1 MIREGIEENER
12 LANMPKSDYDEDE
25 VIRQVL
31 EMSLREEN
39 DKQKKLASIKGQAA
53 KKPNVV
59 PVTAHVPEPDL
70 RKAVIIYRPVPFL
83 GKNKKNFEYPT
94 NLHTTPYELISP
106 ITTIQFARHWD
117 IVCFEYYFTF
127 LDAEGKKVNKCDKKM
142 EK

>member
-31 EMSLREEN
+31 EMRLREEN

-70 RKAVIIYRPVPFL
+70 RKAVITYRPVTWNTTSEKQV
-83 GKNKKNFEYPT
+83 GNPT
-94 NLHTTPYELISP
+94 DHVLNTTPYEQISP
-106 ITTIQFARHWD
+106 ITTIMCTENGGCWQF
-117 IVCFEYYFTF
+117 FN
-127 LDAEGKKVNKCDKKM
+127 AEG
-142 EK
+142 